1 VRNVATDCSQIF
13 IQSTQLLKL
22 IEPYQD

>member
-1 VRNVATDCSQIF
+1 VRNVATDFSHIL

-22 IEPYQD
+22 IETYQD